1 MKNLYESILG
11 DIDTTLNK
19 SDETIEEMKKI
30 HWLYSK
36 STDKVFKNIKG
47 GIGMIF
53 KKHFPKKLP
62 RINVRWA
69 YDPISVRPD
78 DDHLFAYMTPNIEY
92 LKALILNTKLPKP
105 ITGYNFFWPENVKI
119 MEACIN
125 ESLNKYMTDEWKD
138 FRTKQNNW
146 PVLTANCWVQQSGMK
161 ISIYYHQ
168 NDIKY
173 ESQAL
178 CDILLKGKK

>member
-92 LKALILNTKLPKP
+92 LKENYNDFIQEIFTNITGTTYQFEYYTEDSNLFALIVGIIYLEDTF
-105 ITGYNFFWPENVKI
+105 NFSL
-119 MEACIN
+119 IN
-125 ESLNKYMTDEWKD
+125 SL
-138 FRTKQNNW
+138 
-146 PVLTANCWVQQSGMK
+146 
-161 ISIYYHQ
+161 
-168 NDIKY
+168 
-173 ESQAL
+173 
-178 CDILLKGKK
+178 ILLILF